1 MINGIVIIMHTRY
14 NPFVKMDTVPVR
26 QIPDEHDLFEN
37 NVGGCQRHFYMICR
51 YEDFPDDVP
60 CRCINCPHTH

>member
-1 MINGIVIIMHTRY
+1 MVDFIKLVENILEEQGKT
-14 NPFVKMDTVPVR
+14 K
-26 QIPDEHDLFEN
+26 QDLFEN

-60 CRCINCPHTH
+60 CRCINCPHIPL